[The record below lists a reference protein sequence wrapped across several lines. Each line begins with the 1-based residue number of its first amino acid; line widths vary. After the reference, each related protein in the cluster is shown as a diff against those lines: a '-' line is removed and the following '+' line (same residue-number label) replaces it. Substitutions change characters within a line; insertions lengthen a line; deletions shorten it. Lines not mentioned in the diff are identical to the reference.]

1 MLGFLGE
8 RRAWL
13 VAVVVVLLLVA
24 GIFVWGSARATTQAA
39 ALIRDRFG
47 LETTIEE
54 ASVSFGGLELSGV
67 EMLGSHGGL
76 VVRMERVHVQM
87 SLLAALFQ
95 GAQAV
100 RRISARGV
108 DVLVDFRHEGLS
120 TSVELLK
127 DRIAPASRTATSKLV
142 SEPVRSERE
151 YEILG
156 LNVRA
161 VDADGPLVL
170 LRNVSVEKKSIEI
183 HGSIEETMVGVSEAD
198 YAHVGPA
205 ELELRRMEDGW
216 KLREL
221 SIDGAN
227 VRSVRRGDGPK
238 RALAVRIREAVA
250 VLRSASPVEPVPGP
264 ADALGSS
271 AAGSSTSAPA
281 PARMFARL
289 APGADIMVSDVQVES
304 RMSANRVERL
314 RDFALRLQGDERGRY
329 RVTLS
334 GQTTRKGMLRV
345 DLSIMP
351 AEARAEGSVALREI
365 SLALVAPFLPD
376 FPLHDPEAGT
386 LDAELDL
393 VAQSPDR
400 MHIEGR
406 LELRELALSSE
417 RIAPEPV
424 EQIDL
429 EVTGQG
435 VWYAEERRLAV
446 ERGEIRLG
454 RAQMLI
460 EGELEHTP
468 DHYRV
473 DLTAKVPPT
482 RCNDVL
488 GAIPDDLLGSLVGFE
503 WSGNW
508 SALGRI
514 SLDSRELE
522 ATELSIRVR
531 NLCQFE
537 QAPRWVRVEQFQEP
551 FRHRVI
557 EPDETVFEIRTGPG
571 TEIWVALADIS
582 PFVVPAMIS
591 HEDGAFYEHGGF
603 APWAIRDALVR
614 NLQEGRYVVGASTI
628 SMQLAKNLYLQRD
641 KNIARKVQEV
651 ILTWWLENALTKDEI
666 LELYVNVIEYGPG
679 VYGLRYAAAYYFGRE
694 PHELSPAES
703 AFLACMLPSP
713 KRYHVSY
720 ERGALTR
727 SMKSRMG
734 RLLEHMAKRER
745 IGPEAL
751 AYGLAELDDFRFH
764 RVGDPVPPPRTLPPL
779 GAPDATDP
787 EALDPFEALFLAP

>member
-1 MLGFLGE
+1 MLGSLGE

-13 VAVVVVLLLVA
+13 VAVLVVLLLVT

-47 LETTIEE
+47 LETTIEK
-54 ASVSFGGLELSGV
+54 ANVSFGGVELSGV
-67 EMLGSHGGL
+67 EMLGAHGGL
-76 VVRMERVHVQM
+76 VVKIERVHVQM
-87 SLLAALFQ
+87 NLVAASFR
-95 GAQAV
+95 GTRAV

-108 DVLVDFRHEGLS
+108 DVLADFRQEELA
-120 TSVELLK
+120 TSIELLK
-127 DRIAPASRTATSKLV
+127 DGIAPASKTAQSERSSKPV
-142 SEPVRSERE
+142 SSGRE
-151 YEILG
+151 YEIMD

-161 VDADGPLVL
+161 VDADGPLAL
-170 LRNVSVEKKSIEI
+170 LRNVSVQKKSSDL
-183 HGSIEETMVGVSEAD
+183 HVSIEDTMVGVPEAD
-198 YAHVGPA
+198 HAHVGPTS
-205 ELELRRMEDGW
+205 LELRRMEDGW

-221 SIDGAN
+221 TIDRAN

-238 RALAVRIREAVA
+238 RALAARIRDAVA
-250 VLRSASPVEPVPGP
+250 VLRPASPLEPVRDA

-271 AAGSSTSAPA
+271 ASASPASAPA
-281 PARMFARL
+281 PTRMFTRL

-304 RMSANRVERL
+304 RVSADRVERL

-334 GQTTRKGMLRV
+334 GQTTRKGVMRV
-345 DLSIMP
+345 DLSIVP
-351 AEARAEGSVALREI
+351 AEARAEGSVALRGI
-365 SLALVAPFLPD
+365 SLALVAPFLPE
-376 FPLHDPEAGT
+376 LSLYDPEAGT

-400 MHIEGR
+400 MHIDGR

-417 RIAPEPV
+417 RIAPQPV
-424 EQIDL
+424 EHIHL
-429 EVTGQG
+429 EVTGRG
-435 VWYAEERRLAV
+435 VWYPEERRLAV
-446 ERGEIRLG
+446 ERGEIHLG

-473 DLTAKVPPT
+473 DLTAKLPPT
-482 RCNDVL
+482 PCNDVV

-503 WSGNW
+503 WSGTW
-508 SALGRI
+508 SGIGRI

-537 QAPRWVRVEQFQEP
+537 QAPRWVRVERFQEP
-551 FRHRVI
+551 FRHRVM
-557 EPDETVFEIRTGPG
+557 EPDETIFEIRTGPG
-571 TEIWVALADIS
+571 TETWVALADIS

-614 NLQEGRYVVGASTI
+614 NLEEGRYVVGASTI

-651 ILTWWLENALTKDEI
+651 ILTWWLEDALTKDEI
-666 LELYVNVIEYGPG
+666 LELYVNVIEYGPE

-694 PHELSPAES
+694 PHELSPAEA

-727 SMKSRMG
+727 SMKSRMR

-751 AYGLAELDDFRFH
+751 EYGLAELEDFRFY
-764 RVGDPVPPPRTLPPL
+764 RVGDPAPPPRTLPAL
-779 GAPDATDP
+779 GAPDETDP
-787 EALDPFEALFLAP
+787 EALDPFEALFVAP